1 MGSHADHGRRG
12 AGAGRSPVAGAGPR
26 SVTRLLAPPLSL
38 YIHLPWCVRK
48 CPYCDFNSHQAEHL
62 PEAEYIAA
70 LERDLDRQLA
80 DRPEPRPLQSIF
92 FGGGTP
98 SLFSAPGIEAI
109 LNAVHRRMKLAD
121 DAEITLEA
129 NPGTA
134 EQRRF
139 RDYRSAGI
147 NRLSIGVQSFDDDL
161 LRALGRIHDGEQA
174 RRAVHSALAAGLEH
188 INIDLMHGLPGQTLP
203 MALADLDQ
211 ALALGTG
218 HLSWYQLTTGPNRAF
233 TAGRPGRPMKTTWPT
248 SPTPAW
254 SAWPARACSATRCPP
269 TPARP
274 DSAAATTSTTG
285 ASATTWG
292 WAPGPTASS
301 AASPSSASSAT
312 RAPACPPT
320 TWPGPARPG
329 RSTPWPRAS
338 ASPSTC
344 SMPCAW
350 WKASPQRILNSAPAW
365 PGAGFPPA
373 WMNCAAAACSSPRGA
388 GFAPLPAA

>member
-1 MGSHADHGRRG
+1 
-12 AGAGRSPVAGAGPR
+12 
-26 SVTRLLAPPLSL
+26 VTRLLAPPLSL

-218 HLSWYQLTTGPNRAF
+218 HLSWYQLTIEPNTAF
-233 TAGRPGRPMKTTWPT
+233 YSRPPRLPDEDDLADITDAGLERLARQGLQRYEVSAYARSPGQRSRHNLNYW
-248 SPTPAW
+248 
-254 SAWPARACSATRCPP
+254 RFG
-269 TPARP
+269 
-274 DSAAATTSTTG
+274 DYLGLG
-285 ASATTWG
+285 AGAHG
-292 WAPGPTASS
+292 KLSS
-301 AASPSSASSAT
+301 EPE
-312 RAPACPPT
+312 
-320 TWPGPARPG
+320 
-329 RSTPWPRAS
+329 
-338 ASPSTC
+338 
-344 SMPCAW
+344 
-350 WKASPQRILNSAPAW
+350 QRILRYQSTRLPADYMARAGQAW
-365 PGAGFPPA
+365 PVHAVAESQRIAEYMLNALRLVEGFTPEDFEQRTGLA
-373 WMNCAAAACSSPRGA
+373 WRRVSPRLDELCRRGLLQPA
-388 GFAPLPAA
+388 GSGVRPTPRGMDFLNELIGQFLS